1 MTNALSL
8 YTMFDHTF
16 VNKVCPLFSLKYFF
30 INEEG
35 RREELV
41 LIDDGTGSV
50 LENKSATWEFRYSGI
65 FIEGEIILNNPNF
78 LFGRN
83 GLVGDGATIGVA
95 LQIAS
100 KKSAQQY
107 IRPIGEISKE
117 SGPGIVIEFE
127 EELSRKKYY
136 GNFSINICLYVKKA
150 DVTPILGKANIP
162 GMMLGN
168 IVEQVIDIDGSMSAL
183 PIQKINDPS
192 KPLWYVEYDID
203 DPTIDPFDTDHVC
216 IYFNSAHPG
225 FKYLE
230 KQDSQVGIYLQT
242 EVMASAL
249 SLIITHVKSL
259 PEWDYIKQGDNLEE
273 GSIGS
278 AIYYFIK
285 TFNWNFES
293 PEQLSESIRAYFETL
308 GEEDKN
314 E

>member
-1 MTNALSL
+1 MSNALSS
-8 YTMFDHTF
+8 YTIFDHTF
-16 VNKVCPLFSLKYFF
+16 ENKVSPLFSLRYSY

-35 RREELV
+35 EREELV
-41 LIDDGTGSV
+41 LIDDGTGTV
-50 LENKSATWEFRYSGI
+50 LENKNATWEFRYSGI
-65 FIEGEIILNNPNF
+65 FIEGEIILNNPDF

-107 IRPIGEISKE
+107 IRPIGEICKG
-117 SGPGIVIEFE
+117 SGPSTVIEFE
-127 EELSRKKYY
+127 EELSKKLFY
-136 GNFSINICLYVKKA
+136 GSFSINICLYVKKA
-150 DVTPILGKANIP
+150 DTTSILGKANIP

-168 IVEQVIDIDGSMSAL
+168 IVEQVINIDGTMSTL
-183 PIQKINDPS
+183 PIQKIYDPA

-203 DPTIDPFDTDHVC
+203 DPTIDPFDTEHVC

-230 KQDSQVGIYLQT
+230 KQDSQVGNYLQT

-249 SLIITHVKSL
+249 TLIITYVKSL

-278 AIYYFIK
+278 AIHYFKK

-293 PEQLSESIRAYFETL
+293 PEQLSESIRMYFETL
-308 GEEDKN
+308 GEENN